1 MYFKKSSGKN
11 TYFPA
16 LFLMFLMF
24 ISLQTQLQA
33 QQNDKKNIVSGK
45 WKVKKIEIPSMEQK
59 IASASATDKEKFKA
73 EMLMAAK
80 KSSFEF
86 DKNGN
91 YRIFFNGNYE
101 AGEWKVNDYGSKLF
115 VKKALGNGSLDKED
129 QIGIEQLS
137 KNTMVLLND
146 YETGEIVRIT
156 LYR

>member
-1 MYFKKSSGKN
+1 MTIHINKN
-11 TYFPA
+11 TYFFTFFF
-16 LFLMFLMF
+16 LFFLS
-24 ISLQTQLQA
+24 ISLQA
-33 QQNDKKNIVSGK
+33 QQNDKKNIISGR

-59 IASASATDKEKFKA
+59 IATASAPDKEKFKA

-101 AGEWKVNDYGSKLF
+101 SGEWKVNDYGSKLF

>member
-1 MYFKKSSGKN
+1 MNIHINKNICKN
-11 TYFPA
+11 TCF
-16 LFLMFLMF
+16 LTFFLMFFMS
-24 ISLQTQLQA
+24 ISLQA
-33 QQNDKKNIVSGK
+33 QQNDKKSIILGK
-45 WKVKKIEIPSMEQK
+45 WKVKKIEIPSIEQK
-59 IASASATDKEKFKA
+59 IATASATDKEKFRA

-86 DKNGN
+86 DKDGN

-101 AGEWKVNDYGSKLF
+101 AGEWKMNEYGSKLF
-115 VKKALGNGSLDKED
+115 VKKSLGNGSLDKED

-156 LYR
+156 LYK

>member
-1 MYFKKSSGKN
+1 MNIYIKKNRHKN
-11 TYFPA
+11 TYFIA
-16 LFLMFLMF
+16 FFLMFFLS
-24 ISLQTQLQA
+24 ISLQA
-33 QQNDKKNIVSGK
+33 QQNDKKNIIAGK

-101 AGEWKVNDYGSKLF
+101 AGEWKVNEYGSKLF

>member
-1 MYFKKSSGKN
+1 MNINNKKYFFS
-11 TYFPA
+11 FFLM
-16 LFLMFLMF
+16 LFLM
-24 ISLQTQLQA
+24 SVSLQA
-33 QQNDKKNIVSGK
+33 QQNDKKNIIYGK

-59 IASASATDKEKFKA
+59 IATASATDKEKFKA

-137 KNTMVLLND
+137 KSTMVLLND